1 MRTHRTMALAAT
13 LSIAAGAAVTD
24 LPSVV
29 SAHADVSPNIFQ
41 LSADGD
47 RPSAEAIL
55 AALRLCESGGDY
67 SSDNHD
73 GFFGA
78 YQFMVGTWQSL
89 GYEGYPN
96 QASPRTQDE
105 AVVRLQAQSGWSQWP
120 ACSAQLGL
128 TSLTLPPLAPLPG
141 AKGSEPRIAVVPL
154 VSVAVLETD
163 PPQAPA
169 AEPPRPRRFQDLVA
183 EFG

>member
-24 LPSVV
+24 LPSAVP
-29 SAHADVSPNIFQ
+29 AHADVSYSTPK
-41 LSADGD
+41 LSANDDG
-47 RPSAEAIL
+47 PSAEAIL
-55 AALRLCESGGDY
+55 AALRQCESGGDY

-78 YQFMVGTWQSL
+78 YQFMVGTWRSL

-96 QASPRTQDE
+96 EASPRTQDE
-105 AVVRLQAQSGWSQWP
+105 AVVRLQAQSGWDQWP
-120 ACSAQLGL
+120 ACSVKLGL
-128 TSLTLPPLAPLPG
+128 TSLTLPPLAP
-141 AKGSEPRIAVVPL
+141 AKEAEPRIAVVPL
-154 VSVAVLETD
+154 TTVAVLETD
-163 PPQAPA
+163 PPPPPA
-169 AEPPRPRRFQDLVA
+169 DEPPRPRHFQDLVA